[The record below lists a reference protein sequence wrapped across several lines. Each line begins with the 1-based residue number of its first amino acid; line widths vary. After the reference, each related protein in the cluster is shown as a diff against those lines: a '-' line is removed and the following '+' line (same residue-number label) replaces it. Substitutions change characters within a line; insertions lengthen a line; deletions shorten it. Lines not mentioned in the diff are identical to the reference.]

1 VWAFRIDKY
10 VVICYSCAVREH
22 HAGITIR
29 KVSIY
34 QEAAM
39 GGKLAVV
46 VGGGPAPGING
57 VISAVTFEAVK
68 QGLGVIGVHDGFK
81 WLSKGDTTHT
91 TNLGNGEI
99 SRIQLRGGSIIGTS
113 RDNPTKSPE
122 KMANVIKAL
131 TSLGVTYLVTIGGDD
146 TAYTSTRVEQEAQ
159 GRIAVC
165 HVPKTI
171 DNDLPLPH
179 GVPTFGF
186 ETARSLGTQLVENLM
201 EDARTASRWYFVI
214 AMGRSAGH
222 LALGMGM
229 GAGAT
234 LTLIPEELGN
244 KISLSKVIA
253 ILEGAIIKRLS
264 NGRSHG
270 VAVIAEG
277 VATRFDPEELT
288 FLKDVPRDDHG
299 NIRLA
304 EIPLGDMLKQRVMTG
319 LESVGL
325 KTTIIAKDIGY
336 ELRCHPPISYDREYT
351 RYLGYSAVKFLISG
365 GSGAMIMLKDGV
377 CLPIKFADLLD
388 PKTGKTRIR
397 TIDINSDDYHMA
409 RRYMIRLEK
418 EDLAGEA
425 LKKLAATAKMTAED
439 FVKRYSVAVG

>member
-1 VWAFRIDKY
+1 
-10 VVICYSCAVREH
+10 
-22 HAGITIR
+22 
-29 KVSIY
+29 
-34 QEAAM
+34 M

-57 VISAVTFEAVK
+57 VISAVTYEAIK
-68 QGLGVIGVHDGFK
+68 QGLGVVGVHDGFK
-81 WLSKGDTTHT
+81 WLSKGDTGHT

-99 SRIQLRGGSIIGTS
+99 SRIHLRGGSIIGTS
-113 RDNPTKSPE
+113 RENPTKSPE
-122 KMANVIKAL
+122 KMANTIKAL
-131 TSLGVTYLVTIGGDD
+131 TGLGIKYLVTIGGDD
-146 TAYTSTRVEQEAQ
+146 TAYTATRVEQEAG

-201 EDARTASRWYFVI
+201 EDARTAARWYFII

-234 LTLIPEELGN
+234 LTLIPEEFGS
-244 KISLSKVIA
+244 KISLTKVVSV
-253 ILEGAIIKRLS
+253 LEGAIIKRLS
-264 NGRSHG
+264 YGRNHG

-288 FLKDVPRDDHG
+288 FLKDVPRDEHG

-304 EIPLGDMLKQRVMTG
+304 EIPIGDMLKQRVSAD
-319 LESVGL
+319 LDSLGL

-377 CLPIKFADLLD
+377 SLPIKFTDLVD

-397 TIDINSDDYHMA
+397 TVDINSDDYHMA

-418 EDLAGEA
+418 EDMEGEA
-425 LKKLAATAKMTAED
+425 LKKVAAAAKMQPED
-439 FVKRYSVAVG
+439 FKKRFSVAVG

>member
-1 VWAFRIDKY
+1 MD
-10 VVICYSCAVREH
+10 
-22 HAGITIR
+22 
-29 KVSIY
+29 
-34 QEAAM
+34 
-39 GGKLAVV
+39 GKLAVV

-57 VISAVTFEAVK
+57 VISAVTFEAMK
-68 QGLGVIGVHDGFK
+68 QGMEVIGIYDGFK
-81 WLSKGDTTHT
+81 WLSRGDTAHT
-91 TNLGNGEI
+91 MTLGDGEI
-99 SRIQLRGGSIIGTS
+99 SRIHLRGGSIIGTS

-122 KMANVIKAL
+122 KMANVVKAL
-131 TSLGVTYLVTIGGDD
+131 NTLRVNYLVTIGGDD
-146 TAYTSTRVEQEAQ
+146 TAYTATRVEQEAG

-186 ETARSLGTQLVENLM
+186 ETARMLGTQLVENIM
-201 EDARTASRWYFVI
+201 EDARTAGRWYFVI

-244 KISLSKVIA
+244 KVSLNKVIS
-253 ILEGAIIKRLS
+253 ILSGAIIKRLAY
-264 NGRSHG
+264 GRNHG

-277 VATRFDPEELT
+277 VATRFDPDELA

-304 EIPLGDMLKQRVMTG
+304 EIPIGDMLKQKVIANLQSMG
-319 LESVGL
+319 I

-336 ELRCHPPISYDREYT
+336 ELRCQPPISYDREYT
-351 RYLGYSAVKFLISG
+351 RYLGYSAVTFLAKG
-365 GSGAMIMLKDGV
+365 GTGAMIMLKDGS
-377 CLPIKFADLLD
+377 CQPIKFADLLD
-388 PKTGKTRIR
+388 PKSGKTRIR
-397 TIDINSDDYHMA
+397 TVDIKADDYLMA

-418 EDLAGEA
+418 EDMEGELLEKMA
-425 LKKLAATAKMTAED
+425 KTAKMSPED
-439 FVKRYSVAVG
+439 FRKKFSVCTQ

>member
-1 VWAFRIDKY
+1 MTD
-10 VVICYSCAVREH
+10 
-22 HAGITIR
+22 
-29 KVSIY
+29 
-34 QEAAM
+34 
-39 GGKLAVV
+39 KLAVI

-57 VISAVTFEAVK
+57 VISAVTFEAIK
-68 QGLGVIGVHDGFK
+68 QGLEVVGIYDGFK
-81 WLSKGDTTHT
+81 WLSRGDTAHT
-91 TNLGNGEI
+91 MKLHNGEI
-99 SRIQLRGGSIIGTS
+99 SRIHLRGGSIIGTS

-122 KMANVIKAL
+122 KMANVVKAL
-131 TSLGVTYLVTIGGDD
+131 NQIGIKYLVTIGGDD
-146 TAYTSTRVEQEAQ
+146 TAYTATRVEQEA
-159 GRIAVC
+159 GGKIAVC

-186 ETARSLGTQLVENLM
+186 ETARQLGTQLVENIM
-201 EDARTASRWYFVI
+201 EDARTAGRWYFVI

-234 LTLIPEELGN
+234 LTLIPEELGK
-244 KISLSKVIA
+244 KISLNRVVS

-264 NGRSHG
+264 YGRNHG

-277 VATRFDPEELT
+277 VATRLDPEELS

-304 EIPLGDMLKQRVMTG
+304 EIPLGDMLKQKVVAD
-319 LESVGL
+319 LDVLGL

-336 ELRCHPPISYDREYT
+336 ELRCQPPISYDREYT
-351 RYLGYSAVKFLISG
+351 RYLGFSAVKFLVAG
-365 GSGAMIMLKDGV
+365 GTGAMIMLKDGKS
-377 CLPIKFADLLD
+377 LPIKFSDLLD

-397 TIDINSDDYHMA
+397 VVDIDADDYLMA

-418 EDLAGEA
+418 EDMEGEA
-425 LKKLAATAKMTAED
+425 LKKLAATAKMPADD
-439 FVKRYSVAVG
+439 FKKRFCVSVE

>member
-1 VWAFRIDKY
+1 MA
-10 VVICYSCAVREH
+10 
-22 HAGITIR
+22 
-29 KVSIY
+29 
-34 QEAAM
+34 
-39 GGKLAVV
+39 GKLAIV

-57 VISAVTFEAVK
+57 VISAVTFEAFK
-68 QGLGVIGVHDGFK
+68 QGLEVTGIEDGFK
-81 WLSKGDTTHT
+81 WVSKGDTSHVM
-91 TNLGNGEI
+91 NLHPEEI
-99 SRIQLRGGSIIGTS
+99 SRIHLRGGSIIGTS

-122 KMANVIKAL
+122 KMANVVKAL
-131 TSLGVTYLVTIGGDD
+131 TGLGIKYLVTIGGDD
-146 TAYTSTRVEQEAQ
+146 TAFTATQVEKAVA

-186 ETARSLGTQLVENLM
+186 ETARQLGAQLVENLM
-201 EDARTASRWYFVI
+201 EDARTAGRWYFVV

-244 KISLSKVIA
+244 KISLNKVIA
-253 ILEGAIIKRLS
+253 ILTGAIIKRLAT
-264 NGRSHG
+264 GRNHG

-277 VATRFDPEELT
+277 VAIRLNPEELT
-288 FLKDVPRDDHG
+288 ILKDVPRDDHG

-304 EIPLGDMLKQRVMTG
+304 EIPLGDMLKQRVVAG
-319 LESVGL
+319 LGTLGL

-336 ELRCHPPISYDREYT
+336 ELRCNPPISSDREYT
-351 RYLGYSAVKFLISG
+351 RYLGYSAVKFLVNG
-365 GSGAMIMLKDGV
+365 GSGAMIMLKDGNSI
-377 CLPIKFADLLD
+377 PIKFSDLLD

-397 TIDINSDDYHMA
+397 TVDVNSDDYHMA

-418 EDLAGEA
+418 EDLQNDA
-425 LKKLAATAKMTAED
+425 LEILAATAKMNPKD
-439 FVKRYSVAVG
+439 FKNKFAIAVE

>member
-1 VWAFRIDKY
+1 MA
-10 VVICYSCAVREH
+10 
-22 HAGITIR
+22 
-29 KVSIY
+29 
-34 QEAAM
+34 
-39 GGKLAVV
+39 GKLAVV

-68 QGLGVIGVHDGFK
+68 QGLVVIGVHDGFK
-81 WLSKGDTTHT
+81 WLSKGDATHIT
-91 TNLGNGEI
+91 DLGKTEI
-99 SRIQLRGGSIIGTS
+99 SRIHLRGGSIIGTS
-113 RDNPTKSPE
+113 RENPTKSPE

-131 TSLGVTYLVTIGGDD
+131 TSLGIKYLVTIGGDD
-146 TAYTSTRVEQEAQ
+146 TAYTATRVEQEAK
-159 GRIAVC
+159 GAISVC

-186 ETARSLGTQLVENLM
+186 ETARSLGAQLVENIM
-201 EDARTASRWYFVI
+201 EDARTAGRWYFVI

-244 KISLSKVIA
+244 KISLNKVVS
-253 ILEGAIIKRLS
+253 ILEGAIIKRLAH
-264 NGRSHG
+264 GRNHG

-288 FLKDVPRDDHG
+288 FMKDVPRDDHG

-304 EIPLGDMLKQRVMTG
+304 EIPIGDTLKKHVTESM
-319 LESVGL
+319 ESVGL

-351 RYLGYSAVKFLISG
+351 RYLGFSAVKFLVGG
-365 GSGAMIMLKDGV
+365 GSGAMIMLKDGKS
-377 CLPIKFADLLD
+377 LPIKFTDLLD

-397 TIDINSDDYHMA
+397 TVEIDSDDYLMA

-418 EDLAGEA
+418 EDMEGEP
-425 LKKLAATAKMTAED
+425 LKKLAATAKMSPED
-439 FVKRYSVAVG
+439 FKKRYAMAVA

>member
-1 VWAFRIDKY
+1 MA
-10 VVICYSCAVREH
+10 
-22 HAGITIR
+22 
-29 KVSIY
+29 
-34 QEAAM
+34 
-39 GGKLAVV
+39 GKLAVV

-57 VISAVTFEAVK
+57 VISAVTFEALKHGVD
-68 QGLGVIGVHDGFK
+68 VIGVHDGFK
-81 WLSKGDTTHT
+81 WLSKGDTSHT

-99 SRIQLRGGSIIGTS
+99 SRIHMRGGSIIGTS
-113 RDNPTKSPE
+113 RENPTKSPE

-131 TSLGVTYLVTIGGDD
+131 TGLGVKYLVTIGGDD
-146 TAYTSTRVEQEAQ
+146 TAYTSTRVEQEAH
-159 GRIAVC
+159 GAIAVC

-186 ETARSLGTQLVENLM
+186 ETAVSLGSQLVENLM
-201 EDARTASRWYFVI
+201 EDARTAARWYFVI

-222 LALGMGM
+222 LALGIGM

-244 KISLSKVIA
+244 KISLNKVLS

-264 NGRSHG
+264 YGRGYG

-304 EIPLGDMLKQRVMTG
+304 EIPIGDMLKQRVAAG
-319 LESVGL
+319 LESIGV

-351 RYLGYSAVKFLISG
+351 RYLGYSAVKFLVGG

-377 CLPIKFADLLD
+377 CHPIKFADLLD

-397 TIDINSDDYHMA
+397 TIDINADDYHMA

-418 EDLAGEA
+418 EDMEGES
-425 LKKLAATAKMTAED
+425 LKKLASAAKMSPED
-439 FVKRYSVAVG
+439 FKKRYSVAVG

>member
-1 VWAFRIDKY
+1 MA
-10 VVICYSCAVREH
+10 
-22 HAGITIR
+22 
-29 KVSIY
+29 
-34 QEAAM
+34 
-39 GGKLAVV
+39 GKLAIV

-68 QGLGVIGVHDGFK
+68 QGLDVIGVHDGFK
-81 WLSKGDTTHT
+81 WLSKGDTAHI

-99 SRIQLRGGSIIGTS
+99 SRIHLRGGSIIGTS
-113 RDNPTKSPE
+113 RENPTKSPE

-131 TSLGVTYLVTIGGDD
+131 TSLNIKYLVTIGGDD
-146 TAYTSTRVEQEAQ
+146 TAYTATRVEQEAK
-159 GRIAVC
+159 GTIAVC

-186 ETARSLGTQLVENLM
+186 ETARSLGAQLVENIM
-201 EDARTASRWYFVI
+201 EDARTAGRWYFVI

-244 KISLSKVIA
+244 KISLNKVVS
-253 ILEGAIIKRLS
+253 ILEGAIIKRLAH
-264 NGRSHG
+264 GRNHG

-277 VATRFDPEELT
+277 VATRFNPEELT

-304 EIPLGDMLKQRVMTG
+304 EIPIGDMLKKHVTDS
-319 LESVGL
+319 LSSIGL

-351 RYLGYSAVKFLISG
+351 RYLGFSAVKFLVNG
-365 GSGAMIMLKDGV
+365 GSGAMIMLKDGKS
-377 CLPIKFADLLD
+377 LPIKFTDLLD

-397 TIDINSDDYHMA
+397 TVEIDSDDYLMA

-418 EDLAGEA
+418 EDMDGEE
-425 LKKLAATAKMTAED
+425 LKKLAAAAKMSPED
-439 FVKRYSVAVG
+439 FKKRYAVAVV

>member
-1 VWAFRIDKY
+1 MA
-10 VVICYSCAVREH
+10 
-22 HAGITIR
+22 
-29 KVSIY
+29 
-34 QEAAM
+34 
-39 GGKLAVV
+39 GKLAIV

-57 VISAVTFEAVK
+57 VISAVTYEAVK

-81 WLSKGDTTHT
+81 WLSKGDTNHVTK
-91 TNLGNGEI
+91 LGNEAI
-99 SRIQLRGGSIIGTS
+99 SRIHLRGGSIIGTS
-113 RDNPTKSPE
+113 RENPTKSPE
-122 KMANVIKAL
+122 KMENVIKAL
-131 TSLGVTYLVTIGGDD
+131 TALGIKYLVTIGGDD
-146 TAYTSTRVEQEAQ
+146 TAFTATRVEHEAH
-159 GRIAVC
+159 RAISVC

-186 ETARSLGTQLVENLM
+186 ETARSLGAQLVENIM
-201 EDARTASRWYFVI
+201 EDARTAGRWYFII

-244 KISLSKVIA
+244 TISMIKVVS
-253 ILEGAIIKRLS
+253 ILEGAIIKRLA
-264 NGRSHG
+264 NGRNHG

-277 VATRFDPEELT
+277 VATRFDTDELT

-304 EIPLGDMLKQRVMTG
+304 EIPIGDILKKHVSAG
-319 LESVGL
+319 LETAGV

-336 ELRCHPPISYDREYT
+336 ELRCHPPLSYDREYT
-351 RYLGYSAVKFLISG
+351 RYLGFSAVRFLVG
-365 GSGAMIMLKDGV
+365 GGTGAMIMLKDGV
-377 CLPIKFADLLD
+377 CHPINFADLLD

-397 TIDINSDDYHMA
+397 TVDINSDDYHMA
-409 RRYMIRLEK
+409 RRYMIRLEE
-418 EDLAGEA
+418 EDLQGEA
-425 LKKLAATAKMTAED
+425 LTKLASVTNLSPENFK
-439 FVKRYSVAVG
+439 KRYCIAV

>member
-1 VWAFRIDKY
+1 MA
-10 VVICYSCAVREH
+10 
-22 HAGITIR
+22 
-29 KVSIY
+29 
-34 QEAAM
+34 
-39 GGKLAVV
+39 GKLAIV

-68 QGLGVIGVHDGFK
+68 QGMEVVGIYDGFK
-81 WLSKGDTTHT
+81 WLSKGDSTQFL
-91 TNLGNGEI
+91 NLHPDDI
-99 SRIQLRGGSIIGTS
+99 SRIHTRGGSLIRTS
-113 RDNPTKSPE
+113 RENPTKDPA

-131 TSLGVTYLVTIGGDD
+131 TTLGVKYLVTIGGDD
-146 TAYTSTRVEQEAQ
+146 TAYTSTRVEQEAH
-159 GRIAVC
+159 GAISVC

-186 ETARSLGTQLVENLM
+186 ETARQMGAQLVENLM
-201 EDARTASRWYFVI
+201 EDSQTAFRWYFVV

-244 KISLSKVIA
+244 KISLNKVVA
-253 ILEGAIIKRLS
+253 ILTAAIVKRAAL
-264 NGRSHG
+264 GRAHG

-288 FLKDVPRDDHG
+288 FMKDVPRDEHG

-304 EIPLGDMLKQRVMTG
+304 EVPLGDMLKQRVTAE
-319 LESVGL
+319 LNEIGL

-336 ELRCHPPISYDREYT
+336 ELRCQPPTSNDR
-351 RYLGYSAVKFLISG
+351 
-365 GSGAMIMLKDGV
+365 
-377 CLPIKFADLLD
+377 
-388 PKTGKTRIR
+388 
-397 TIDINSDDYHMA
+397 
-409 RRYMIRLEK
+409 
-418 EDLAGEA
+418 
-425 LKKLAATAKMTAED
+425 
-439 FVKRYSVAVG
+439 

>member
-1 VWAFRIDKY
+1 MADKL
-10 VVICYSCAVREH
+10 
-22 HAGITIR
+22 GI
-29 KVSIY
+29 
-34 QEAAM
+34 
-39 GGKLAVV
+39 V

-57 VISAVTFEAVK
+57 VISAVTFEAFK
-68 QGLGVIGVHDGFK
+68 QGLEVIGIYDGFK
-81 WLSKGDTTHT
+81 WLSRGDTSQVL
-91 TNLGNGEI
+91 NLHPEEI
-99 SRIQLRGGSIIGTS
+99 SRIHTRGGSLIRTS
-113 RDNPTKSPE
+113 RENPTKDPA

-131 TSLGVTYLVTIGGDD
+131 TDLGIKYLVTIGGDD
-146 TAYTSTRVEQEAQ
+146 TAFTATQVEKAAG

-186 ETARSLGTQLVENLM
+186 ETARQLGAQLVENLM
-201 EDARTASRWYFVI
+201 EDAQTAFRWYFVV

-244 KISLSKVIA
+244 KISWKKVVA
-253 ILEGAIIKRLS
+253 ILTGAMIKRLAL
-264 NGRSHG
+264 GRNHG

-277 VATRFDPEELT
+277 VAIRFDPEEMT
-288 FLKDVPRDDHG
+288 DLKEAPRDEHG

-304 EIPLGDMLKQRVMTG
+304 EIPLADMLKQHVNRE
-319 LESVGL
+319 LASLGL
-325 KTTIIAKDIGY
+325 KMTIIAKDIGY

-351 RYLGYSAVKFLISG
+351 RYLGFTAVKFLVGG
-365 GSGAMIMLKDGV
+365 GSGAMIMLKDGKSI
-377 CLPIKFADLLD
+377 PIPFSDLLD

-397 TIDINSDDYHMA
+397 TVDIDSDDYHMA

-418 EDLAGEA
+418 TDLEGAMLE
-425 LKKLAATAKMTAED
+425 KLAAAVKMKPED
-439 FVKRYSVAVG
+439 FRKRFAIAVE